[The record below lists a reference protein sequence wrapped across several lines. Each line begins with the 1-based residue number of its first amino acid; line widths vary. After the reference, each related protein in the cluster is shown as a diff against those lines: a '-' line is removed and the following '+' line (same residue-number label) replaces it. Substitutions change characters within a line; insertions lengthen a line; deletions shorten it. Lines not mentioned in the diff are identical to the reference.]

1 MDDIS
6 DLAARW
12 GVAAEYFDAFGNRK
26 TVDRDVL
33 GRIVG
38 AISGGREPE
47 TRRLPSTVVLRG
59 QNRRIEVPS
68 DRPLRWQV
76 LSRDGVVAE
85 GSVENCAIALPDL
98 EPGTYGLHVS
108 APDGAGSETS
118 TLLVAPQTTFQGR
131 DPGARWWAL
140 AVQLY

>member
-33 GRIVG
+33 GRILG

-47 TRRLPSTVVLRG
+47 NRRLPSTVVLRG
-59 QNRRIEVPS
+59 QNRRIELQS
-68 DRPLRWQV
+68 DQPLRWQV
-76 LSRDGVVAE
+76 LSRDNVVAE
-85 GSVENCAIALPDL
+85 GSVDHRAIVLPDL
-98 EPGTYGLHVS
+98 QPGTYHLKVS
-108 APDGAGSETS
+108 AADRDGSEAS
-118 TLLVAPQTTFQGR
+118 TLLVAPHTAYQGR
-131 DPGARWWAL
+131 DPGGR
-140 AVQLY
+140 

>member
-38 AISGGREPE
+38 AISGGRELE
-47 TRRLPSTVVLRG
+47 SRLLPSTLVLRG
-59 QNRRIEVPS
+59 PNRRIQVPS

-76 LSRDGVVAE
+76 LSRDRMVAE
-85 GSVENCAIALPDL
+85 GPVDDRAIVLPDL
-98 EPGTYGLHVS
+98 EPGTYHLKVS
-108 APDGAGSETS
+108 AADGDSSE
-118 TLLVAPQTTFQGR
+118 A
-131 DPGARWWAL
+131 
-140 AVQLY
+140 